1 MTVLTG
7 EGRVTILYGSQ
18 ALPMPPYRSVYLA
31 RPDLEGRYPAVVVAH
46 GAAGLTPSVK
56 AACRHLARFGYIG
69 VAPDVRSNDR
79 SGATES
85 ERPRDDLEDVVEA
98 LREDWQ
104 DWADAGQLAFLGLE
118 QGVPRS
124 SRLAAAH
131 QSALIVVGGPEAADV
146 TFLGGSGGPLLCLVA
161 TDEADTIKRLH
172 QEVGRGEWV
181 RYGDVRPGF
190 YDEGSPDYHAPSAKD
205 AYERVIAFLDRHLGT
220 PAMA

>member
-31 RPDLEGRYPAVVVAH
+31 RPDMEGRYPAVVVAH
-46 GAAGLTPSVK
+46 GVAGLTPSVK

-69 VAPDVRSNDR
+69 VAPDHRSNAP
-79 SGATES
+79 STAKEPG
-85 ERPRDDLEDVVEA
+85 RPHDDLEDVVEA

-104 DWADAGQLAFLGLE
+104 DWADAGRLGVLGLE
-118 QGVPRS
+118 QGVPPAG
-124 SRLAAAH
+124 RLAAAH
-131 QSALIVVGGPEAADV
+131 NSALIVVGGPEAVDAAL
-146 TFLGGSGGPLLCLVA
+146 LGGSDGPLLCLVA
-161 TDEADTIKRLH
+161 TDQADTMKRLH
-172 QEVGRGEWV
+172 QDVGRGEWV
-181 RYGDVRPGF
+181 RYGDVGPGF
-190 YDEGSPDYHAPSAKD
+190 HDEGSPDYHAPSAKD

>member
-7 EGRVTILYGSQ
+7 EGRVTILYGAQ
-18 ALPMPPYRSVYLA
+18 ALPMAPYRTVYLA

-46 GAAGLTPSVK
+46 GVAGLTPSVK

-69 VAPDVRSNDR
+69 VAPSLRSTEP
-79 SGATES
+79 SGGNES
-85 ERPRDDLEDVVEA
+85 EHSGDDLEDVVEA

-104 DWADAGQLAFLGLE
+104 DWADAGRLAFLGLE
-118 QGVPRS
+118 QGAAPA

-131 QSALIVVGGPEAADV
+131 DSALIVAGGPEAVDV
-146 TFLGGSGGPLLCLVA
+146 ALLGGSGGPLLCLVA
-161 TDEADTIKRLH
+161 TDQADTMKGLH
-172 QEVGRGEWV
+172 QGVGRGEWV

-190 YDEGSPDYHAPSAKD
+190 LDEGSPDYHAPSAKD

>member
-7 EGRVTILYGSQ
+7 EGRVTILYGPQ

-46 GAAGLTPSVK
+46 GVTGLTPSVK

-69 VAPDVRSNDR
+69 VAPNLRSHEL
-79 SGATES
+79 SGGVEAEQ
-85 ERPRDDLEDVVEA
+85 PLDDLEDVVEA

-104 DWADAGQLAFLGLE
+104 EWADADRLAFLGLE
-118 QGVPRS
+118 QGVPPS

-131 QSALIVVGGPEAADV
+131 HSALIVMGGPEAIDV
-146 TFLGGSGGPLLCLVA
+146 ALLGGSGGPLLCLVA
-161 TDEADTIKRLH
+161 TDQADTMKRLH
-172 QEVGRGEWV
+172 QDVGRGEWV
-181 RYGDVRPGF
+181 RYGDGGPGF
-190 YDEGSPDYHAPSAKD
+190 HDEGSTDYHAPSAKD